1 MSARAVALAGLQ
13 AIADSLGETRPDP
26 IVSTVK
32 SAFSPIY
39 TAMSNILVI
48 FIVYAII
55 IDLKNIFIK
64 G

>member
-13 AIADSLGETRPDP
+13 VIADSLGETRPDP

-32 SAFSPIY
+32 NAFSPIY

-55 IDLKNIFIK
+55 MDLKSIFIR
-64 G
+64 